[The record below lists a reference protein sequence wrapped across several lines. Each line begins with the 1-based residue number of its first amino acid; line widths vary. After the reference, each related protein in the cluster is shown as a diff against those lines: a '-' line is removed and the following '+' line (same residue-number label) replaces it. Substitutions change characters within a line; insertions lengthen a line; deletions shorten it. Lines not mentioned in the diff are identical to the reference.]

1 MDESLLAPM
10 IEAIRAGRLD
20 EAEDACRKAAFEHP
34 ESPEPVHFLGV
45 IAYRRGRF
53 PEAIAFY
60 NQAIGLNPSQ
70 PSFYTNLGSALYST
84 GSFDEAI
91 EAFQKA
97 IALQP
102 ESPIAHN
109 NLANLLREQER
120 LVEAEAA
127 YREALRLMPD
137 YPDALNNIGIVLGEL
152 GRSEEAIA
160 YHERALAFAPNSA
173 EIHKSLGNVY
183 MSAGRLGE
191 AEAGFRRAIDLSP
204 GYADAHVGRAAVI
217 AALGRPEEA
226 ESSYLAAIRLEPEN
240 AAANLNL
247 AMMYLKYGDYDRALS
262 SYERLIGLQPESAG
276 AHLGKSRTL
285 NALCRDGEAVDSIRR
300 AAVIEPDNEMLGLS
314 AEVYC
319 PVIMESADEIER
331 RREEIETALNNRAPG
346 SILLRPDEILA
357 WGAEPSFYL
366 AYHGKNDLEIRSK
379 YADLFRVDDL
389 IEPEGS
395 GEEVCRIGF
404 VVTERHEVIFL
415 TVLEG
420 ILRNMSPRKFEVYVI
435 CTNASHKILSA
446 KLGDSKLR
454 FRVISH
460 RFQTAVKEIRD
471 GRYDLLLFF
480 EVGTD
485 PFNYFLPFHR
495 MAPVQCAYWGYP
507 VTTGVPQVDYFISSD
522 LAEPLDA
529 ERHYRENLVRMK
541 ALPIFYYRPKI
552 PMKKLSRIDFG
563 LPESANLY
571 LCAQSLFKVHPDFDR
586 VLGEIL
592 RADLAGEVVMIDGPH
607 PSWRESLMRRFKKE
621 MPDVVG
627 RIRFLEKMGHED
639 FRALV
644 AAADVMLDTPYF
656 SAGTSAFETI
666 ALGTPM
672 VTLPGEFMRG
682 RVVDACFRKIGVMDC
697 VAASPSDYVGIAVR
711 IGGDSDLRESIRG
724 RILEAN
730 SALYEDM
737 DAVRELEG
745 FFAGAVA
752 RSRG

>member
-1 MDESLLAPM
+1 MDESLLTPM

-20 EAEDACRKAAFEHP
+20 EAEDACRKAALAHP

-45 IAYRRGRF
+45 IAYQRGQL
-53 PEAIAFY
+53 PEAIVFY

-84 GSFDEAI
+84 GSFGEAI

-109 NLANLLREQER
+109 NLANLLRAQER
-120 LVEAEAA
+120 LVEAEAS
-127 YREALRLMPD
+127 YREALRLTPG
-137 YPDALNNIGIVLGEL
+137 YPDALNNIAIVLEEL
-152 GRSEEAIA
+152 GRPEEAIA
-160 YHERALAFAPNSA
+160 YHERALEITPNSA
-173 EIHKSLGNVY
+173 EIHNSLGNVL
-183 MSAGRLGE
+183 MSAGRPGE

-204 GYADAHVGRAAVI
+204 GYADAHVGRAAAI

-240 AAANLNL
+240 TAANLNL
-247 AMMYLKYGDYDRALS
+247 AAMYLKYGDYDRALS
-262 SYERLIGLQPESAG
+262 SYERLIGFQPESAG
-276 AHLGKSRTL
+276 AHLGKSRAL
-285 NALCRDGEAVDSIRR
+285 SALCRDGEAADSIRR
-300 AAVIEPDNEMLGLS
+300 AAVLEPDNEILGLS
-314 AEVYC
+314 SEVYC
-319 PVIMESADEIER
+319 PVIVEGADEIER
-331 RREEIETALNNRAPG
+331 RREEIKKALDNRAPG
-346 SILLRPDEILA
+346 SILLKPDEILA

-379 YADLFRVDDL
+379 YADLFRVNDF

-395 GEEVCRIGF
+395 GEEVYRVGF
-404 VVTERHEVIFL
+404 VVTERHEIIFL

-420 ILRNMSPRKFEVYVI
+420 ILRNMSPKKFEIYVI
-435 CTNASHKILSA
+435 CTNVSHKTLSE
-446 KLGDSKLR
+446 KLGDTKLR
-454 FRVISH
+454 FHVISQ
-460 RFQTAVKEIRD
+460 RFQAAVKEIRD

-485 PFNYFLPFHR
+485 SFNYFLPFHR

-507 VTTGVPQVDYFISSD
+507 VTTGVPQIDYFISSD
-522 LAEPLDA
+522 LAEPSDA
-529 ERHYRENLVRMK
+529 DEHYRESLVRMK
-541 ALPIFYYRPKI
+541 ALPIFYYQPKI
-552 PMKKLSRIDFG
+552 PIKKMSRIDFG
-563 LPESANLY
+563 LPEPANLY
-571 LCAQSLFKVHPDFDR
+571 LCAQSLFKIHPDFDR

-592 RADLAGEVVMIDGPH
+592 RADSTGEVVMIDGPH
-607 PSWRESLMRRFKKE
+607 PSWRESLIGRFKKV

-627 RIRFLEKMGHED
+627 RIRFLEKVGHED

-644 AAADVMLDTPYF
+644 AAADVMLDTLYF

-697 VAASPSDYVGIAVR
+697 VAASPSEYVDISVR
-711 IGGDSDLRESIRG
+711 IGGDPDLRDSIRG

-730 SALYEDM
+730 SPLYEDM
-737 DAVRELEG
+737 EAVRELED